1 MLNSFPAVRK
11 VLLRAFVAGNSECVE
26 ALAAVTGY
34 KEEMAVCLCRPQG
47 SHDGGIGICM
57 RIDKLSRRDMI

>member
-1 MLNSFPAVRK
+1 MYGQQQSANSPAVRK
-11 VLLRAFVAGNSECVE
+11 RAFVAGNSECVE

-34 KEEMAVCLCRPQG
+34 KEEMAVFLCRPRG
-47 SHDGGIGICM
+47 SHDGGIGM